1 MPETEPSPIGDALRL
16 LPLGPARIAE
26 AARLSTEA
34 GWNQVAADW
43 AWMLENGDSF
53 GVVTAQDRLVATGLT
68 VNFPAGEF
76 GWISMIL
83 VTPEYRRQRLAT
95 NLMHHC
101 VEALR
106 RRGLIAGL
114 DASPQG
120 RDVYL
125 PLGFVDSRTMTR
137 LRGTV
142 QLSPW
147 SGQAPVRAVTL
158 ADLPA
163 IAAYDAAAAGTPRHG
178 LIAHLFSRLSGGAFV
193 AERDGAVRGYILARD
208 GRTCAQVGPLVAD
221 DEGVAM
227 SLLHQAC
234 IGVGGP
240 ICLDLGD
247 QHPAMQQ
254 WLRDQGFVEVT
265 TFARMIQHRATPFD
279 DPARIHAIAGP
290 EFG

>member
-53 GVVTAQDRLVATGLT
+53 CVVTAQDRLVATGLT
-68 VNFPAGEF
+68 VNFPAGGF

-142 QLSPW
+142 QLV
-147 SGQAPVRAVTL
+147 ALVRAG
-158 ADLPA
+158 
-163 IAAYDAAAAGTPRHG
+163 AGTRRDVG
-178 LIAHLFSRLSGGAFV
+178 RFAGNRRL
-193 AERDGAVRGYILARD
+193 
-208 GRTCAQVGPLVAD
+208 
-221 DEGVAM
+221 
-227 SLLHQAC
+227 
-234 IGVGGP
+234 
-240 ICLDLGD
+240 
-247 QHPAMQQ
+247 
-254 WLRDQGFVEVT
+254 
-265 TFARMIQHRATPFD
+265 
-279 DPARIHAIAGP
+279 
-290 EFG
+290 